1 MLSPGPHAKIIVLR
15 QIEIGRVTIYG
26 VTGSVTHGVSTHWPP
41 SPQTPCPEPAYLLAL
56 PVRSTLRYSQH
67 GRTERVAGGE
77 YVLLSRKAYFDLEAE
92 DDDEALIVSIP
103 AADLKGRVAS
113 VEEHTG
119 RRFEPNER
127 MSRLLV
133 DLLRGIAEVFVDGHP
148 PNPQALA
155 TEIVSFV
162 ALTIGAENRGSVTDV
177 RNGRYHLRRRI
188 FEFIEGS
195 LGDQD
200 LSPKK
205 IAASSRI
212 SLSYLYSL
220 FSDDDT
226 TVGQFVQTKRLQRAY
241 EILVADPGGR
251 RTVSE
256 IAYEVGFKNVSHFSR
271 SFSRHFNVAPRDARQ
286 TPRLREVRTI
296 DRLAG
301 EKGPAGGRAIRD
313 RGLEIRARVAS
324 AQT

>member
-1 MLSPGPHAKIIVLR
+1 MLSPGPHPRIVVLR
-15 QIEIGRVTIYG
+15 QIEIGRVTIYV
-26 VTGSVTHGVSTHWPP
+26 VTGSVTHGVSTNWPAP
-41 SPQTPCPEPAYLLAL
+41 PQNQCPEPAYLLAL
-56 PVRSTLRYSQH
+56 PVQTRLRYSQH
-67 GRTERVAGGE
+67 GRTERVATGE
-77 YVLLSRKAYFDLEAE
+77 YVLLSQKAYFDLEAE
-92 DDDEALIVSIP
+92 GGDEALIVSIP

-133 DLLRGIAEVFVDGHP
+133 DLLRGIAEVFIDGRP

-162 ALTIGAENRGSVTDV
+162 ALTIGAENRGSVIDV

-188 FEFIEGS
+188 FEFIESS

-220 FSDDDT
+220 FSDDGT
-226 TVGQFVQTKRLQRAY
+226 TVGQFLQTKRLQRAY

-256 IAYEVGFKNVSHFSR
+256 IAYEVGF
-271 SFSRHFNVAPRDARQ
+271 Q
-286 TPRLREVRTI
+286 E
-296 DRLAG
+296 
-301 EKGPAGGRAIRD
+301 
-313 RGLEIRARVAS
+313 RVALLPKLQPTLS
-324 AQT
+324 RCASRRPSGASPA

>member
-1 MLSPGPHAKIIVLR
+1 MIPER
-15 QIEIGRVTIYG
+15 QTRLTVMRKIEIGRITIYA
-26 VTGSVTHGVSTHWPP
+26 VTGSVTHGVPIDGAAATDLRRQNLP
-41 SPQTPCPEPAYLLAL
+41 YLLAV
-56 PVRSTLRYSQH
+56 PMRAGLRYNQQ
-67 GRTERVAGGE
+67 GRSERMGGGE
-77 YVLLSRKAYFDLEAE
+77 YVLLSQKAFFELEV
-92 DDDEALIVSIP
+92 DRDGEALIVSLP

-113 VEEHTG
+113 VEDHAG

-133 DLLRGIAEVFVDGHP
+133 EFLRGVADVFTDGHP
-148 PNPQALA
+148 PNPEALA

-162 ALTIGAENRGSVTDV
+162 ALTLGAEDRGSVIDV

-188 FEFIEGS
+188 FEFIETN

-200 LSPKK
+200 LSPRK

-220 FSDDDT
+220 FNDDDT

-241 EILVADPGGR
+241 EILVADPSGR

-256 IAYEVGFKNVSHFSR
+256 VAYEVGFKNVSHFSR
-271 SFSRHFNVAPRDARQ
+271 SFSRHFCVAPRDIRQ
-286 TPRLREVRTI
+286 TPRAAEDRRAPRANRERE
-296 DRLAG
+296 RGSGRPAFRPSYWRSGSAG
-301 EKGPAGGRAIRD
+301 APAH
-313 RGLEIRARVAS
+313 S
-324 AQT
+324 